1 MLVRYIFSF
10 KNQENRE
17 SRNIK
22 IKAKINSLEANHN
35 GKIPKLVSKKITEP
49 DKL

>member
-1 MLVRYIFSF
+1 MRYIFNF
-10 KNQENRE
+10 KKQENRE

-22 IKAKINSLEANHN
+22 IKAKINSLEDNNN

-49 DKL
+49 EKL